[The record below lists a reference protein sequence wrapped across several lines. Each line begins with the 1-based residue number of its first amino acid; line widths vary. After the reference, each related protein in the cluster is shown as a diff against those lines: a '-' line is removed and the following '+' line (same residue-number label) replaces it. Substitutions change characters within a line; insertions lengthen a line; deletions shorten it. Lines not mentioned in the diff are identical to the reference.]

1 MNPKTS
7 SENRFQSSLLCIYIA
22 PLSFARGINSTY
34 QFRRVTFR
42 LFTLFLKLGS
52 HYNIVP
58 LSFARG
64 IIQLAGITA
73 LRLWSTSVRS
83 RRLFSKARHPVT
95 G

>member
-1 MNPKTS
+1 MR
-7 SENRFQSSLLCIYIA
+7 ENAVAVNHGYKVRSKLGFYIA
-22 PLSFARGINSTY
+22 PLSFARGINLTY

-42 LFTLFLKLGS
+42 LCTLFLKLGS

-73 LRLWSTSVRS
+73 LRL
-83 RRLFSKARHPVT
+83 
-95 G
+95 